1 MVTLPQIKTDYGFET
16 LLDPDGVNV
25 MIDNLRVLSNIL
37 IGHLVSKI
45 YKHTSDGI
53 LMESDSTLYD
63 QLVSMNV
70 ILQEYDGQASSIA
83 NKALTL
89 RNKMQETVDA
99 LNDMKVLTINGKEGN
114 LRLVGMQDIVVGTA
128 PADNN
133 IIINNT
139 QSSEVQTD
147 E

>member
-1 MVTLPQIKTDYGFET
+1 MNTLPQIRVDYGFET
-16 LLDPDGVNV
+16 LLDPDGVN
-25 MIDNLRVLSNIL
+25 ILINNINVLNNIL
-37 IGHLVSKI
+37 LGHLVSKI
-45 YKHTSDGI
+45 YKHTSTGI
-53 LMESDSTLYD
+53 IMESEDSLYD
-63 QLVSMNV
+63 TLVSMNV

-83 NKALTL
+83 NKALAL
-89 RNKMQETVDA
+89 KNKMQETVDK
-99 LNDMKVLTINGKEGN
+99 LKEMKVLTINGKEGN
-114 LRLVGMQDIVVGTA
+114 LRLVGMKDIVVGTA